1 MKRGSILQRPRLR
14 VHKETEWNRIDDHKE
29 MKKNEMYLSEGN
41 EWKKK
46 KRNEIEL
53 SNLVWM
59 F

>member
-46 KRNEIEL
+46 KG
-53 SNLVWM
+53 M
-59 F
+59 K